1 MPIKLFGYAG
11 AWPEGAAA
19 GRLQHARALVGPARA
34 TAVLPA
40 RDGFVG
46 FLSGE
51 FTAAADGA
59 AVALT
64 GAPEWVTADDSAL
77 HSDPAARV
85 LAGYRKHGLQFVER
99 MRGRFAMALVDTATR
114 TVLLALDPMGMERLT
129 YSASAAGLVFC
140 DSASA
145 VRSFPDID
153 SGLRLQ
159 SIYDYLLLH
168 IVPAPDTIYRGVSKL
183 RPGVAATYRDGR
195 LTTHRYWQPA
205 FVEHSTQSS
214 SDLEHELHSSLER
227 AVRAENPGDCSGAFL
242 SGGLDSSSVAGVL
255 SKVRPGGARTFSMGF
270 GVDAYDELEYARI
283 ASQHFG
289 VRGCEY
295 HVTPQDI
302 VDAFPRIAAA
312 YDEPFGN
319 SSAVPTYVCAR
330 TAAQNGVTHLLAGD
344 GGDELFGGNE
354 RYVRQRVFE
363 KYFAIPAVLRAALIE
378 PLSRCISTESR
389 IAPLRKVRSY
399 VDQAR
404 IRLPERL
411 ETWNLMYRE
420 GAANILDDGFRGAI
434 DPRAPFL
441 RMQEVFDE
449 IPSASLLNRMLF
461 YDWHYTLSDNDLRK
475 VGAMCELAGVRV
487 SYPMLHPAVV
497 DLSLRVPSALKIEG
511 VELRSFYKKA
521 MAGFLPARIIN
532 KEKHGF
538 GLPFGVWLKTHRGLA
553 DLIGAHLD
561 SLRGRRIVRAGF
573 IDDIVSRHRTGDASF
588 YGYPI
593 WDMAMLDAWLT
604 AHGVSP

>member
-11 AWPEGAAA
+11 TWPEGAARD
-19 GRLQHARALVGPARA
+19 RLQHASTLAGSGRSA
-34 TAVLPA
+34 AVLPA
-40 RDGFVG
+40 RDGFGG

-51 FTAAADGA
+51 FIETDAGA
-59 AVALT
+59 AVALV
-64 GAPEWVTADDSAL
+64 GAPDWIAADE
-77 HSDPAARV
+77 PAAHPNPASRI
-85 LAGYRKHGLQFVER
+85 LAAYRRHGPQFVER
-99 MRGRFAMALVDTATR
+99 MRGRFAMALVDTASR
-114 TVLLALDPMGMERLT
+114 TVVLALDPMGMERLT
-129 YSASAAGLVFC
+129 YSASDAGLVFS

-145 VRSFPDID
+145 VGRFPGVDG
-153 SGLRLQ
+153 SLRPQ
-159 SIYDYLLLH
+159 SVYDYLLLH
-168 IVPAPDTIYRGVSKL
+168 IVAAPDSIYRGVSKL
-183 RPGVAATYRDGR
+183 RPGVAATYHDGR
-195 LTTHRYWQPA
+195 LTTRRYWQPA
-205 FVEHSTQSS
+205 FVEHGAQSFGELKHELQSS
-214 SDLEHELHSSLER
+214 IER
-227 AVRAENPGDCSGAFL
+227 AVRAENPGDASGAFL
-242 SGGLDSSSVAGVL
+242 SGGLDSSSVAGML
-255 SKVRPGGARTFSMGF
+255 SKVQAGNARTFSMGF
-270 GVDAYDELEYARI
+270 GVDAYDELAYARI
-283 ASQHFG
+283 ASRHFG

-295 HVTPQDI
+295 HVTPEDI

-330 TAAQNGVTHLLAGD
+330 TAAEHGVTHLLAGD

-363 KYFAIPAVLRAALIE
+363 RYLALPAALRAGIIE
-378 PLSRCISTESR
+378 PLARCISTESR

-420 GAANILDDGFRGAI
+420 GPVNILDDDFRSMI
-434 DPRAPFL
+434 DRRAPFQ

-449 IPSASLLNRMLF
+449 IPDASLLNRMLF

-487 SYPMLHPAVV
+487 SYPMLHSGVV
-497 DLSLRVPSALKIEG
+497 DVSLRVPSALKIEG
-511 VELRSFYKKA
+511 LELRSFYKRA
-521 MAGFLPARIIN
+521 MTDFLPEQILR

-553 DLIGAHLD
+553 ELIFAHLD
-561 SLRGRRIVRAGF
+561 SLRRRRIVRPAF
-573 IDDIVSRHRTGDASF
+573 IDDIVSRHRSGDASF
-588 YGYPI
+588 YGYPL

-604 AHGVSP
+604 AHGVTP

>member
-11 AWPEGAAA
+11 AWPDAAQDPLQLAGAAVA
-19 GRLQHARALVGPARA
+19 ADRSRVTLAAHN
-34 TAVLPA
+34 
-40 RDGFVG
+40 GFGG

-51 FTAAADGA
+51 FTAEEDGA

-64 GAPEWVTADDSAL
+64 GVPAWFGDEQ
-77 HSDPAARV
+77 PAAHGNPASRV
-85 LAGYRKHGLQFVER
+85 LALYRKHGLQFVDR
-99 MRGRFAMALVDTATR
+99 MRGRFAVALVDTAAR
-114 TVLLALDPMGMERLT
+114 TALLALDPMGMERLT
-129 YSASAAGLVFC
+129 YSASAAGLVFS

-145 VRSFPDID
+145 VRRFPGVDG
-153 SGLRLQ
+153 SLRSQ
-159 SIYDYLLLH
+159 SVYDYLLLH

-183 RPGVAATYRDGR
+183 RPGIAATYRDGQLATR
-195 LTTHRYWQPA
+195 RYWQPA
-205 FVEHSTQSS
+205 FVEHGKQSFG
-214 SDLEHELHSSLER
+214 DLKYELQASLER
-227 AVRAENPGDCSGAFL
+227 AVRAENPGDLTGAFL
-242 SGGLDSSSVAGVL
+242 SGGLDSSSVAGML
-255 SKVRPGGARTFSMGF
+255 SKVRHGDARTFSMGF
-270 GVDAYDELEYARI
+270 GVDVYDELEYARI
-283 ASQHFG
+283 ASRHFG
-289 VRGCEY
+289 MRSCEY
-295 HVTPQDI
+295 HVTPEDI

-330 TAAQNGVTHLLAGD
+330 IAAQNGVTHLLAGD

-363 KYFAIPAVLRAALIE
+363 RYFAIPALLRTGILE
-378 PLSRCISTESR
+378 PVTRCISLDSR
-389 IAPLRKVRSY
+389 ITPLRKLRSY

-411 ETWNLMYRE
+411 ETWNLMYRA
-420 GAANILDDGFRGAI
+420 GAANILEEDFRATI
-434 DPRAPFL
+434 DVRAPFR

-449 IPSASLLNRMLF
+449 IPDASMLNRMLF

-487 SYPMLHPAVV
+487 SYPMLHQDVV

-521 MAGFLPARIIN
+521 MADFLPPQIIR
-532 KEKHGF
+532 KQKHGF

-553 DLIGAHLD
+553 ELIFAHLD
-561 SLRGRRIVRAGF
+561 SLRRRRIVRAGF
-573 IDDIVSRHRTGDASF
+573 VDDIVSQHRTGDASF
-588 YGYPI
+588 YGYPL
-593 WDMAMLDAWLT
+593 WDMAMLDAWMS
-604 AHGVSP
+604 AHGVT